1 MQILPAQRSWLA
13 AAVVAIGLTTA
24 DLAGQVPGQALPSPA
39 QAEQLLR
46 TRPDLVRQLQ
56 SRISASGLTPEQI
69 KARLRAAGYPED
81 MLDAYIGM
89 GDTTGGIPTPG
100 SDIIEATRT
109 LGLIGGE
116 EVDSLLMLTDS
127 AQAILDSLRAD
138 SLAREERVSGPFGM
152 SLFRRSTSLFSPSLA
167 GPVDANYRLGPGDG
181 LVLLL
186 TGDVELAHDLVVTR
200 EGFIAI
206 PQVGQLNVA
215 NLTLS
220 QLEDLLYT
228 RLSRVYS
235 GVRRGAGATT
245 RFTITVARLRTVQ
258 VFITGDVARPGSFQV
273 SAAGTVLSALYAAG
287 GPTENGS
294 FRRVEIHRGG
304 ALLDSLDLYD
314 YLLRGDSRHDRRL
327 ETGDVVFVPV
337 RGAQVRITG
346 KVVRPALYE
355 LKEGETLRDLI
366 QAAGGFEADALRR
379 RVQVDRILPPAQRQA
394 GGRDRVVLELGSDQ
408 FEDGMGPAF
417 PVAAGDSI
425 TVFSIV
431 ARRRNVVTVSGNVW
445 TPGPIGFSPGMR
457 VGDAIRLAGGPKSDA
472 YLGQVLIGRLQSDST
487 YRQLRTSFRD
497 STGAVTDDFPL
508 QEDDEIT
515 VYSRTAFRPERYVA
529 VTGAVRKGGRVPYRE
544 GMTVRDALLEAGG
557 LTEDALLNE
566 AEIARMPED
575 SLRQAGGVAYTFRVP
590 LDSTYIFDRD
600 ASGRYLGP
608 PGLPAPADGASEVPL
623 KPYDNILFL
632 RQPDWELQRSVSI
645 RGQVRYPGQYALLT
659 RHDRLVDL
667 ITRAGGLTREAYPD
681 GIRFYRSVDRGGRIG
696 IDLRQAME
704 DPKFRDN
711 LVLQGGD
718 SIFIPEYIPVVYVA
732 GAVNSPISV
741 SYVPGKDIHFYLQAA
756 GGASAKADKNR
767 TYVTQPTGKVE
778 SVKHRWWFIPD
789 TKPKPRAGG
798 LVFVPE
804 KDPGDKKD
812 WVMLMGSIAQI
823 IASLTATI
831 VVALSVK

>member
-13 AAVVAIGLTTA
+13 AAVVALGLTTTG
-24 DLAGQVPGQALPSPA
+24 LAGQVPGQALPSPA
-39 QAEQLLR
+39 QAAEMLR
-46 TRPDLVRQLQ
+46 TRPDLVKQLQ
-56 SRISASGLTPEQI
+56 SRINASGLTPEQI

-81 MLDAYIGM
+81 MLDAYMGK
-89 GDTTGGIPTPG
+89 GDTTKVLTPG
-100 SDIIEATRT
+100 ADIIEATRT

-127 AQAILDSLRAD
+127 AQAISDRLRAD
-138 SLAREERVSGPFGM
+138 SLAREAQVTGPFGM
-152 SLFRRSTSLFSPSLA
+152 SLFRRATSLFTPSLA

-186 TGDVELAHDLVVTR
+186 TGDVELAHQLTVTR
-200 EGFIAI
+200 EGFIVI
-206 PQVGQLNVA
+206 PQVGQLSVA
-215 NLTLS
+215 NLTLA
-220 QLEDLLYT
+220 QLEDLLYA

-235 GVRRGAGATT
+235 GVKRGAGATT
-245 RFTITVARLRTVQ
+245 RFNVTVARLRTVQ
-258 VFITGDVARPGSFQV
+258 IFVTGDVARPGSFQI

-287 GPTENGS
+287 GPTFNGS

-337 RGAQVRITG
+337 RGAQVRVTG

-355 LKEGETLRDLI
+355 LKQGETLRDLI

-417 PVAAGDSI
+417 PVAAGDSV

-457 VGDAIRLAGGPKSDA
+457 VGDAIRLAGGPRSDV
-472 YLGQVLIGRLQSDST
+472 YLGQVLVARLQSDST
-487 YRQLRTSFRD
+487 YLQLRTSFRD
-497 STGAVTDDFPL
+497 STGAITDDFPL

-529 VTGAVRKGGRVPYRE
+529 VTGAVQKAGRVPYRE
-544 GMTVRDALLEAGG
+544 GITLRDALLEAGG
-557 LTEDALLNE
+557 LTEDALLDE

-575 SLRQAGGVAYTFRVP
+575 SLRRAGGVAFTFRVP

-600 ASGRYLGP
+600 PSGRYLGP
-608 PGLPAPADGASEVPL
+608 PGRPAPASGATEVPL
-623 KPYDNILFL
+623 EPYDNILIL
-632 RQPDWELQRSVSI
+632 RQPDWEFQRSVSI
-645 RGQVRYPGQYALLT
+645 RGQVRYPGRYALLT
-659 RHDRLVDL
+659 RQDRLVEL
-667 ITRAGGLTREAYPD
+667 IARSGGLTKEAYAD

-696 IDLRQAME
+696 IDLQQALK

-718 SIFIPEYIPVVYVA
+718 SIYIPEYSPVVYVA
-732 GAVNSPISV
+732 GAVNAPISV
-741 SYVPGKDIHFYLQAA
+741 SYVPGKNVDFYLQAA
-756 GGASAKADKNR
+756 GGPSKLADKNR

-789 TKPKPRAGG
+789 SKPQPKPGG
-798 LVFVPE
+798 LVFVPD
-804 KDPGDKKD
+804 KDPSDKKD
-812 WVMLMGSIAQI
+812 WLGLAASIAQI
-823 IASLTATI
+823 IASMTAAVII
-831 VVALSVK
+831 VLSY